1 MQNHHEGCCKHTE
14 HQHEGCCKG
23 EGHHHEGRHN
33 EHHAGCCKGEEHR
46 HEGCNKEH
54 HHEQGCGHRHGRGGG
69 RRQRFFGHGELRPVI
84 LDILTR
90 DASHGYEL
98 IKAIET
104 LTQGNYTPSPGVVYP
119 TLDFLQDQELITIS
133 DEEGGRKQIA
143 ITTQGQQWLDENREH
158 LEHIHER
165 IKARCVGFELRKNP
179 QMKRALENFKAVL
192 DLRVN
197 HGDTSDAQIK
207 KSSVL
212 SIALRWILLNW
223 INLQS
228 RRNAFALRSALSLIL
243 MQHRNRIFQTT
254 SAMFHHRGNLGALFN
269 QLGVFLRNVA

>member
-1 MQNHHEGCCKHTE
+1 MQDHHEGCCKHAE

-23 EGHHHEGRHN
+23 EERH
-33 EHHAGCCKGEEHR
+33 

-54 HHEQGCGHRHGRGGG
+54 HHEHRCGHRHGRGGGGG
-69 RRQRFFGHGELRPVI
+69 RRQRFFGHGELRLVI

-104 LTQGNYTPSPGVVYP
+104 LTQGNYTPSPGVIYP
-119 TLDFLQDQELITIS
+119 TLDFLQDQSLIAIR
-133 DEEGGRKQIA
+133 DEEGGRKQIT
-143 ITTQGQQWLDENREH
+143 ITEQGLQWLEENQEH

-197 HGDTSDAQIK
+197 HGDTSEAQIK
-207 KSSVL
+207 K
-212 SIALRWILLNW
+212 IIGIIDRA
-223 INLQS
+223 
-228 RRNAFALRSALSLIL
+228 SLDI
-243 MQHRNRIFQTT
+243 T
-254 SAMFHHRGNLGALFN
+254 
-269 QLGVFLRNVA
+269 QLD